1 MVIIMV
7 IIIYH
12 LHHHHHI
19 ELEMD
24 AAFVML
30 LSQTDNSP
38 SKFDKFEMLSGGK
51 VEVIVKF
58 GQSDTNILYLDGT
71 PLKLTL
77 G

>member
-1 MVIIMV
+1 
-7 IIIYH
+7 
-12 LHHHHHI
+12 
-19 ELEMD
+19 MD

-51 VEVIVKF
+51 VEVIIKF